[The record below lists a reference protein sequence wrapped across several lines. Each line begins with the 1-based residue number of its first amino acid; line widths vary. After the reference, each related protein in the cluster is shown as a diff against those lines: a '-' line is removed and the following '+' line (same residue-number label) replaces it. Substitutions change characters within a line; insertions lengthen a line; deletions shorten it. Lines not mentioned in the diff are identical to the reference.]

1 MTRLLRG
8 SAVLLVLAPAV
19 AFAAGGE
26 HHAAPHGIPWAKLAF
41 STVNLAI
48 FIAILRSFAW
58 PGIRQ
63 TLISRRSEVVDLL
76 EKAAKTKAE
85 SEQLRKESQERLA
98 NLDVEL
104 NEMRR
109 QTLADIAAERERILE
124 ATRKVAEAIRRDA
137 QRAAEQEVRNAEGL
151 LRAEVAAQALAI
163 AERLA
168 KQRVG
173 PNEQRRFVS
182 EFLEQVRP

>member
-1 MTRLLRG
+1 LRR
-8 SAVLLVLAPAV
+8 SALLLVLVPAV
-19 AFAAGGE
+19 ALAAE
-26 HHAAPHGIPWAKLAF
+26 HHAAPHGIPWGKLLF

-58 PGIRQ
+58 PGIREA
-63 TLISRRSEVVDLL
+63 LSSRRAEVVDLL
-76 EKAAKTKAE
+76 EKAAKAMAE
-85 SEQLRKESQERLA
+85 SEQLQRESQQRLA

-104 NEMRR
+104 QEMRR
-109 QTLADIAAERERILE
+109 QTQADIAAERERILE
-124 ATRKVAEAIRRDA
+124 ATRKVAETIRRDA

-151 LRAEVAAQALAI
+151 LRGEVAAQALAI

-168 KQRVG
+168 KQRIG
-173 PNEQRRFVS
+173 ANEQRRFVS